1 MSRPSRF
8 SPEVRERAI
17 RMVAEHRDEYTS
29 QWAAIVA
36 IADMLGVSSET
47 LRKWVRQNEIDGGG
61 RAGLSSNERVRMR
74 ELERENREL
83 RRANEILKA
92 ASVFFATELDGR
104 PKR

>member
-1 MSRPSRF
+1 MSRPSRY

-17 RMVAEHRDEYTS
+17 RMVAEHRQDYSS
-29 QWAAIVA
+29 QWAAIEA
-36 IADMLGVSSET
+36 IANMLGMSSET

-61 RAGLSSNERVRMR
+61 RAGLSTNERQRLR